1 MKVRRVRCPNCK
13 SLKTVKNGHR
23 KLIDYS
29 LERKSS
35 KTIQRYKCKDCKR
48 SFTMRNKSRQ
58 RYSREFKLE
67 ITRMHV
73 EERMSYRLISK
84 RLKEKYSIR
93 ISKNTICK
101 MVNQIAC
108 YSKGDIK
115 IKQEYSPRWQGY
127 LTVDDKYFSV
137 GGNKKLILAA
147 TDSSGDIIH
156 LEIFNQVEQHRIDQ
170 FFEFIERHLKYP
182 VTAITTDLDEMLE
195 KSISKQY
202 GNKVLHQKCL
212 KHAMDTIDRIIQL
225 KQKRK
230 KLQMTSVNDKEE
242 YLKNLEEYQE
252 AQKIYDLCKKA
263 LYGKQKEVSIDL
275 LNQLI
280 NYKEKYPGLS
290 RFINRHLDKLLTHQK
305 DENVKKT
312 NNIAENI
319 NRRLMIRLK
328 TIESFKSFNSA
339 ENYLNLYK
347 NYLRFK
353 PYTDCRGNNKIKNG
367 KSPLEVC
374 GVVIKNRDWIKNA
387 VTFY

>member
-1 MKVRRVRCPNCK
+1 MKVRRVRCPECK
-13 SLKTVKNGHR
+13 SLETIKNGHR

-29 LERKSS
+29 LQRKSS
-35 KTIQRYKCKDCKR
+35 KSIQRYKCKDCKK
-48 SFTMRNKSRQ
+48 SFTIRNKLRQ
-58 RYSREFKLE
+58 RYSRDFKLE

-73 EERMSYRLISK
+73 EERMSYRVISK
-84 RLKEKYSIR
+84 RIKEKYSIR
-93 ISKNTICK
+93 ISKNTICQ
-101 MVNQIAC
+101 MVNEIAS

-115 IKQEYSPRWQGY
+115 IKQEYSPEWQGY

-137 GGNKKLILAA
+137 DGNKKLILTA
-147 TDSSGDIIH
+147 TDSRGDLIH
-156 LEIFNQVEQHRIDQ
+156 LEIFNQVEQHCVDE
-170 FFEFIERHLKYP
+170 FFSFIERHLKYP
-182 VTAITTDLDEMLE
+182 ITAITTDLDEMLE

-212 KHAMDTIDRIIQL
+212 KHAMDAIDRIIQL

-242 YLKNLEEYQE
+242 YLKNLDEYQE
-252 AQKIYDLCKKA
+252 AQKIYDLCKKV
-263 LYGKQKEVSIDL
+263 LYGRQKEVSISF
-275 LNQLI
+275 LNQLV
-280 NYKEKYPGLS
+280 NYKEKYPILS
-290 RFINRHLDKLLTHQK
+290 KFFNRHLDKLLAHQNDQK
-305 DENVKKT
+305 IKKT

-328 TIESFKSFNSA
+328 TIESFKNFNSA

-353 PYTDCRGNNKIKNG
+353 PYTDCKGNNKIKNG

-374 GVVIKNRDWIKNA
+374 GVVLKNKDWLKNA
-387 VTFY
+387 VAFY

>member
-1 MKVRRVRCPNCK
+1 MKVRRVRCPKCK
-13 SLKTVKNGHR
+13 SLQTVKNGNR
-23 KLIDYS
+23 RLLDYS

-35 KTIQRYKCKDCKR
+35 KTIQRYKCKACKK
-48 SFTMRNKSRQ
+48 SFTTRNKASQ
-58 RYSREFKLE
+58 RYSKEFKLE

-73 EERMSYRLISK
+73 EERMSYRVISK
-84 RLKEKYSIR
+84 RMKEKYSIK
-93 ISKNTICK
+93 ISKNTICQ
-101 MVNQIAC
+101 MVNQIAQ

-115 IKQEYSPRWQGY
+115 IKQEYNPNWQGY
-127 LTVDDKYFSV
+127 LAVDDKYFSV
-137 GGNKKLILAA
+137 CGEKKLILTA
-147 TDSSGDIIH
+147 TDSSGDLIH
-156 LEIFNQVEQHRIDQ
+156 LEIFNQVEQHRVDQ
-170 FFEFIERHLKYP
+170 FFDFIDKRLKYP
-182 VTAITTDLDEMLE
+182 VRAITTDLDEMLE

-212 KHAMDTIDRIIQL
+212 KHAMDAIDRIIQL

-242 YLKNLEEYQE
+242 YLKNLDEYQE

-263 LYGKQKEVSIDL
+263 LYGRQKEVSINL
-275 LNQLI
+275 LNQLF
-280 NYKEKYPGLS
+280 NYKEKYPALS
-290 RFINRHLDKLLTHQK
+290 KFFNRHLDKLLAHQK
-305 DENVKKT
+305 DQKIKKT

-328 TIESFKSFNSA
+328 TIESFKNFNSA

-353 PYTDCRGNNKIKNG
+353 PYTDCKGKNKIKNG

-374 GVVIKNRDWIKNA
+374 GVVLKSNDWLKNA